1 MKGLRRSW
9 ILLAGLLG
17 TTLSLAVGASAQPN
31 TEGQIAQDTLFYIVL
46 AFGLGIGVFV
56 MILLALVILKFRK
69 RRGHADSP
77 KNPKTEDRK
86 LETLWTL
93 IPALIL
99 VAVGIASFQTL
110 RATDAV
116 PANPDVTV
124 TVIGHQW
131 YWEFLVD
138 DGSGN
143 ITRSIG
149 EFTVKA
155 GLNVKLIIE
164 SVDVAHSLYII
175 DFGLKVDAIPG
186 HQNIY
191 WFKALNPGDF
201 QIRCAEYC
209 GVNHYAMTAILHVLP
224 G

>member
-1 MKGLRRSW
+1 MSGPRR
-9 ILLAGLLG
+9 IAIAGAIALVLS
-17 TTLSLAVGASAQPN
+17 LSLASGAVAQGNSP
-31 TEGQIAQDTLFYIVL
+31 GQIATDFLFLLVL
-46 AFGLGIGVFV
+46 AFALGIGVFV
-56 MILLALVILKFRK
+56 MILLVIVVVKFRK
-69 RRGHADSP
+69 RKGHAQAP
-77 KNPKTEDRK
+77 ANPKTEDRK
-86 LETLWTL
+86 LEAAWTV

-99 VAVGIASFQTL
+99 LTVGIFTFQTL
-110 RATDAV
+110 RATDVV
-116 PANPDVTV
+116 PTPDVTV

-138 DGSGN
+138 NGTGN
-143 ITRSIG
+143 VTRSIG

-155 GLNVKLIIE
+155 GLNVKLVIE

-209 GVNHYAMTAILHVLP
+209 GVNHYAMTAMLHVLP
-224 G
+224 A